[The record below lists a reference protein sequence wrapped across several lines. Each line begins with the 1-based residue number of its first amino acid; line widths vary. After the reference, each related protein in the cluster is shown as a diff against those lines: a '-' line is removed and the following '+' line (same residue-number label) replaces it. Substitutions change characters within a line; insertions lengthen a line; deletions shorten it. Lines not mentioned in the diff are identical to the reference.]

1 MPSLFS
7 LIVIYYI
14 TLIYSG
20 FKAHKSYETCLE
32 TRNNTLMLAF
42 NSVDSENI
50 PENGEVTYN
59 HPETGLSI
67 TTILRNCSLQDELDN
82 VSLGIY
88 GKCLFWIICPTTY

>member
-1 MPSLFS
+1 
-7 LIVIYYI
+7 
-14 TLIYSG
+14 
-20 FKAHKSYETCLE
+20 
-32 TRNNTLMLAF
+32 MLAF

-88 GKCLFWIICPTTY
+88 GKCLFWIICPTTYLGALSKREFQFTIKNHNFVL

>member
-1 MPSLFS
+1 
-7 LIVIYYI
+7 
-14 TLIYSG
+14 
-20 FKAHKSYETCLE
+20 
-32 TRNNTLMLAF
+32 MLAF

-88 GKCLFWIICPTTY
+88 GKCLFFDNMPNYLVGCVIQKRISIYCKKS